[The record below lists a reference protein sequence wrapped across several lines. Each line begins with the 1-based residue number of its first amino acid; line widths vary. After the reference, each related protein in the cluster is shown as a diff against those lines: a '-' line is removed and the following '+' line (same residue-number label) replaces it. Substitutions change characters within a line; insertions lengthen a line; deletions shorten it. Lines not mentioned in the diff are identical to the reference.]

1 MPPTKEELVK
11 DYVYDPA
18 NLIRISRRKVDHSLA
33 IVDPDPSWPDKFQTL
48 KTRIQQALGP
58 KALCISHVGSTSIPG
73 LPAKDIID
81 VDLTVADARR
91 ENDYIPALEAAGFQ
105 WISYEPAW
113 HNHHFLVCYEPM
125 TNLHV
130 FSEGCPEL
138 VRHLM
143 FREYILT
150 HDAERALYVAAKR
163 EASEMATR
171 PGEAG
176 MQYNLRKEA
185 TIRDI
190 LQRMWREAG
199 ILE

>member
-11 DYVYDPA
+11 NYVYDPA
-18 NLIRISRRKVDHSLA
+18 NVIRISRRKAKHSLA
-33 IVDPDPSWPDKFQTL
+33 IIDPDPAWPAKFHAV
-48 KTRIQQALGP
+48 KVRIQQALGS
-58 KALCISHVGSTSIPG
+58 KALCVSHVGSTSIPG
-73 LPAKDIID
+73 LAAKDVID

-91 ENDYIPALEAAGFQ
+91 ENDYVPALEAAGFQ
-105 WISYEPAW
+105 WLSHEPAW
-113 HNHHFLVCYEPM
+113 HHHHFFVCYEPM

-143 FREYILT
+143 FREYISS
-150 HDAERALYVAAKR
+150 HDEERALYAAAKR
-163 EASEMATR
+163 EASAAATGA
-171 PGEAG
+171 GETG

-185 TIRDI
+185 TIRAI

-199 ILE
+199 FVE